1 LGPPVSQPLA
11 YTSHRSPTSVVI
23 VFIFDLHLPSPSLS
37 LSLSLSLSVWGE
49 VPAPAPCSLRSS
61 VLPLAIPRLHF
72 RRGWTITPGRWWSS
86 RRSSPAPSR
95 RRVSSPR
102 LGFVLPTSSFPQPLH
117 WSGASTTPHGSS
129 FSSPSGLGIYTSASA
144 ICQFP
149 SQIRAFFFQFLMCT
163 FWAPW
168 RYWVGSCLGIWK
180 NAHALLKIFFFSP
193 RPFLLF

>member
-1 LGPPVSQPLA
+1 MGPPVSQPLVTTFPQPLA
-11 YTSHRSPTSVVI
+11 LSCSSSISP
-23 VFIFDLHLPSPSLS
+23 LLS
-37 LSLSLSLSVWGE
+37 LSLSLCLRRTACS
-49 VPAPAPCSLRSS
+49 CSLRSS

-149 SQIRAFFFQFLMCT
+149 SQIRGYNFFFQFLMCT
-163 FWAPW
+163 FWAPG
-168 RYWVGSCLGIWK
+168 RCWVGSCLGIWK
-180 NAHALLKIFFFSP
+180 NTHALLKKSFFSP